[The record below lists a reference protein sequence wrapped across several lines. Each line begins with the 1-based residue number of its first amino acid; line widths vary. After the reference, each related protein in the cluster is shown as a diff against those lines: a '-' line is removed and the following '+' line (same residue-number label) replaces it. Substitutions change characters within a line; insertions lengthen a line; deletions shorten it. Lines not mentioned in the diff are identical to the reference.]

1 MYRGTRILAFALVG
15 ALAWSGTV
23 VSAQS
28 PPALGSADV
37 HDFGL
42 FRDSLAPHG
51 EWIDTANGWQWAPRV
66 AADWRP
72 YTRGQW
78 LLTEQGWHWDS
89 DEAFGWAT
97 FHYGRWLHDARRGW
111 LWTPGTEWAPAWV
124 SWRHGNGFA
133 GWAPLAPRN
142 AVNGREDLAT
152 LAGSTV
158 SHDFVFVNER
168 SFLDRSIQG
177 RLLPRERNTALLD
190 ATRDVTSYRLVDDRI
205 VNLGID
211 IESAERAIGHRV
223 SRVRTTDVTRS
234 DAARRASPAEVRVF
248 RPVVRLTNADGGTSF
263 VHVSDRRE
271 ADAGDDAPSYTNAR
285 VLALDPSRRTAV
297 IRTAEGVEET
307 VQLDDRLAG
316 FGDVA
321 VGDRVILS
329 VHSGPG
335 WARVTSIVR
344 SVPGSASANR
354 PLAALP
360 LDRTADRPVDAEAR
374 AFAIAMFDSRVA
386 SLAQQAQRVD
396 RVWGEF
402 LSACKI
408 EGVTEYDGARGWFML
423 WEGSLRS
430 DLSGGFCR
438 DLFNQIVSL
447 GEPIKAGMTAA
458 EDVARRSLD
467 PGEMREIRRRY
478 SMDWGGWALPRPTML
493 EQ

>member
-1 MYRGTRILAFALVG
+1 MF
-15 ALAWSGTV
+15 GTV
-23 VSAQS
+23 VSAQP
-28 PPALGSADV
+28 PPAPGSAAA

-51 EWIDTANGWQWAPRV
+51 EWIETAADGWRWAPRV
-66 AADWRP
+66 PADWRP

-78 LLTEQGWHWDS
+78 LLTDQGWHWDS

-133 GWAPLAPRN
+133 GWAPLSPHTA
-142 AVNGREDLAT
+142 ATGREGLAT

-168 SFLDRSIQG
+168 SFLDRGIQR
-177 RLLPRERNTALLD
+177 RLLPRQRNVALLD
-190 ATRDVTSYRLVDDRI
+190 ATMDVTHYRLVDDRI
-205 VNLGID
+205 INRGID
-211 IESAERAIGHRV
+211 VESMERAVGHRV

-234 DAARRASPAEVRVF
+234 DAARRASPVEVHVF
-248 RPVVRLTNADGGTSF
+248 RPVVQLTDAGGGTAF
-263 VHVSDRRE
+263 LHVSDVRE
-271 ADAGDDAPSYTNAR
+271 PDAGEDAPSYTNAR
-285 VLALDPSRRTAV
+285 VLALDPSRRTLV
-297 IRTAEGVEET
+297 VRTADGVEET
-307 VQLDDRLAG
+307 MQLDDRLAG

-321 VGDRVILS
+321 VGDRVILT
-329 VHSGPG
+329 VQSGPG
-335 WARVTSIVR
+335 WARVTSMTK
-344 SVPGSASANR
+344 SLPSLPSNDR
-354 PLAALP
+354 PLAAP
-360 LDRTADRPVDAEAR
+360 PPDRTPDRTVDPETL
-374 AFAIAMFDSRVA
+374 AFARTMFDSRVA

-396 RVWGEF
+396 RVWAEF
-402 LSACKI
+402 VSACKV
-408 EGVTEYDGARGWFML
+408 EGLAETDGARGWFAL

-447 GEPIKAGMTAA
+447 GEPIKASMTAA

-467 PGEMREIRRRY
+467 PGEMREIRRRH